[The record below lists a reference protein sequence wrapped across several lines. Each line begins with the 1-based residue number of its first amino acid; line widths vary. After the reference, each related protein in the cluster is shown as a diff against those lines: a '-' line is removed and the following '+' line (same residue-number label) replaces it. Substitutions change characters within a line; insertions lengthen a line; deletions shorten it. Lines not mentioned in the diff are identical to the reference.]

1 MSESNQAALNT
12 VVGELISTQPFS
24 MRIFQ
29 PLERG
34 QLVRHADGGFYRFI
48 TPARHTED
56 ESLLYLYEHVW
67 PFDTSALPWARP
79 AAMWASRF
87 MRSSEL
93 ELAVAMKQDRLL
105 AQDAVR
111 RAKAARRAAAA
122 KEQPAQ
128 EV

>member
-1 MSESNQAALNT
+1 
-12 VVGELISTQPFS
+12 

-34 QLVRHADGGFYRFI
+34 QLVRHTDGGFYRFI

-67 PFDTSALPWARP
+67 PFDTSTLPWARP
-79 AAMWASRF
+79 AMQWAARF
-87 MRSSEL
+87 TRASEL
-93 ELAVAMKQDRLL
+93 ELAVAMQQDRAL
-105 AQDAVR
+105 AQDAVK
-111 RAKAARRAAAA
+111 RAKAARRAAA
-122 KEQPAQ
+122 KEQPEQ